1 MPHRCVAGGCSNTR
15 KDGVSLHLW
24 PEDPRF
30 ARLWTNAVKNTR
42 SDFSNPSSSSRLCS
56 AHFTEDFFEAQSIIA
71 KRFGLEMKTIMKADA
86 VPTIFRSGPPLNK
99 RQRQEE
105 DEYVATESRKAQ
117 DKNKLPRGAF
127 RKREAARV
135 GP

>member
-1 MPHRCVAGGCSNTR
+1 MSNHCPNLVAIELKERLLRHIRCWYPT
-15 KDGVSLHLW
+15 
-24 PEDPRF
+24 
-30 ARLWTNAVKNTR
+30 
-42 SDFSNPSSSSRLCS
+42 CS
-56 AHFTEDFFEAQSIIA
+56 AHFTEDCFEAQSIIA
-71 KRFGLEMKTIMKADA
+71 KRLGLEMKTIMKADA

-135 GP
+135 GL

>member
-42 SDFSNPSSSSRLCS
+42 SDFTNPTSSSRLCS
-56 AHFTEDFFEAQSIIA
+56 AHFTEDCFEAQSIIA
-71 KRFGLEMKTIMKADA
+71 KRLGLEMKTIMKADA

-99 RQRQEE
+99 RQRQED
-105 DEYVATESRKAQ
+105 DEYVTSESRKAQ
-117 DKNKLPRGAF
+117 VENKLPRGAF

-135 GP
+135 CL

>member
-1 MPHRCVAGGCSNTR
+1 MPHRCVPGGCSNTH

-24 PEDPRF
+24 LEDPRF

-42 SDFSNPSSSSRLCS
+42 SDFSNPSSSRRLCS
-56 AHFTEDFFEAQSIIA
+56 AHFTEDCFEAQSIIA
-71 KRFGLEMKTIMKADA
+71 KRLGLEMKTIMKADA
-86 VPTIFRSGPPLNK
+86 VPTIFRSGPLLNK

-105 DEYVATESRKAQ
+105 DEYAATESRKAQ

-127 RKREAARV
+127 RKREGARV
-135 GP
+135 GL

>member
-1 MPHRCVAGGCSNTR
+1 MPHRCVAKGCSNTR

-42 SDFSNPSSSSRLCS
+42 SDFSNPPSSSRLCS
-56 AHFTEDFFEAQSIIA
+56 VHFTEDCFEAQSIIA
-71 KRFGLEMKTIMKADA
+71 KRLGLEMKTIMKADA

-99 RQRQEE
+99 RQLQEE
-105 DEYVATESRKAQ
+105 DEYAATESWKAR
-117 DKNKLPRGAF
+117 DKNKLPRRAF

-135 GP
+135 GL